1 MKRVILLVTVFSIL
15 LVFAGCRSEETIKKD
30 IFKLVESNYD
40 TIVEAYESKDTDALY
55 AIDGI
60 EDVNI
65 VEGYILVYCGG
76 QGIAPSSQDYGFY
89 YSEGNLPV
97 AVDCN
102 NDIECSNEEL
112 VAEGD
117 GYKYYDE
124 GGNSYYTEHIKG
136 NIYFYSNNY

>member
-30 IFKLVESNYD
+30 IFKIVESNYD
-40 TIVEAYESKDTDALY
+40 TSVEAYENKDTDALY

-89 YSEGNLPV
+89 YSRENLPV
-97 AVDCN
+97 AAFDGQILCRTE
-102 NDIECSNEEL
+102 DL
-112 VAEGD
+112 QPEGN
-117 GYKYYDE
+117 GYQYTDDTY
-124 GGNSYYTEHIKG
+124 NVFYTEHITGKC
-136 NIYFYSNNY
+136 YFYSASF